1 MFEPESRYVTCE
13 INDELPGEIQMMLWL
28 AIDSVRVL
36 TDNKLDYLQVFT
48 FKKVSDTVLEIRHEQ
63 EQPEEVRIHY
73 TGYKDE
79 YRKFI
84 NEKVFV
90 IDDGDHSTM
99 LFAYEY

>member
-1 MFEPESRYVTCE
+1 
-13 INDELPGEIQMMLWL
+13 
-28 AIDSVRVL
+28 L

-48 FKKVSDTVLEIRHEQ
+48 FKKVSDTVLEIRYEQ

-79 YRKFI
+79 YRNFLD
-84 NEKVFV
+84 EKVFV